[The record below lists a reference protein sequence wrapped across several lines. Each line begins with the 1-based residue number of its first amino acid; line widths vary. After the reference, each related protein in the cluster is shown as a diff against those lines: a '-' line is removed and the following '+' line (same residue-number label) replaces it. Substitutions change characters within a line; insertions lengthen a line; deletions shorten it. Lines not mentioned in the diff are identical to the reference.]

1 VRSPFAARSLP
12 LKLFTTDFVISFT
25 LLLQP
30 MKYQLVTVLD
40 PPIMPMLAA

>member
-1 VRSPFAARSLP
+1 
-12 LKLFTTDFVISFT
+12 VISFT